1 MAEIVVVHNPSEE
14 ELTRRGVRSWPIWTK
29 EISTFPWSYDEPETC
44 YFLEGD
50 VVVTPKG
57 GQSVRI
63 GQGDLV
69 TFPRGLDCTWE
80 VRVPVRK
87 HYSFG

>member
-1 MAEIVVVHNPSEE
+1 MVDIVVVRNAPED

-29 EISTFPWSYDEPETC
+29 EISVFPWSYDQPEVC

-57 GQSVRI
+57 GEGVRI
-63 GQGDLV
+63 GKGDLV

-80 VRVPVRK
+80 VRAPVRK
-87 HYSFG
+87 HYNFG